1 MDTVCLRNFD
11 FKDDYC
17 FATEYPHTINIGYI
31 KSLAKAEFL
40 SCDFKTGPFNK
51 MVYLIPADLCVI
63 KINSMENS
71 EKNTLVL
78 VTGGTGFVGI
88 YTILQLLQK
97 GYKVKTT
104 IRSLKRKDDIIAML
118 RRGGILSFENLFFVE
133 ADLTKDDN
141 WDEAVKNCTYV
152 LHIASP
158 IFLALPKDENEMIRP
173 AVDGTLRVLNAARGA
188 GVKRVVMTSNFGAV
202 GYSHKDPQIPITEAE
217 WTDPNEKGLSSYN
230 KSKVMAER
238 AAWDFIR
245 REGGGLELS
254 VINPVGIFGPALS
267 ADLSSGFE
275 LVKNLLDGSMKAI
288 PKLSLNIIDVRDV
301 ADLHIR
307 AMISPDAKGQRFL
320 ALAGG
325 KISLPEIAILLKE
338 KMPDIAGKISEKSLP
353 DWLLRIAALFNPKAK
368 AIASMM
374 KASRNVS
381 NEKARKVLGWLPMA
395 NNEPSLIL
403 SIR

>member
-1 MDTVCLRNFD
+1 MN
-11 FKDDYC
+11 
-17 FATEYPHTINIGYI
+17 N
-31 KSLAKAEFL
+31 
-40 SCDFKTGPFNK
+40 
-51 MVYLIPADLCVI
+51 
-63 KINSMENS
+63 MENS
-71 EKNTLVL
+71 EKNTWVL

-88 YTILQLLQK
+88 HAILQLLQK
-97 GYKVKTT
+97 GYQVKTT
-104 IRSLKRKDDIIAML
+104 LRSLKRKADIIAML
-118 RRGGILSFENLFFVE
+118 QTGGISSFEHLVFVE

-141 WDEAVKNCTYV
+141 WDEAVKDCTYV

-173 AVDGTLRVLNAARGA
+173 AVDGTLRVLKAARDA

-202 GYSHKDPQIPITEAE
+202 GYSHKDPHIPITEIE

-238 AAWDFIR
+238 AAWDFMQ
-245 REGGGLELS
+245 REGGDLELS
-254 VINPVGIFGPALS
+254 VINPVGIFGPALG

-275 LVKNLLDGSMKAI
+275 LVKNLIDGTMKAI

-307 AMISPDAKGQRFL
+307 AMTSPDAKGQRFL

-325 KISLPEIAILLKE
+325 KISLPEIALLLKE
-338 KMPDIAGKISEKSLP
+338 KMPGIAGKISGKTLP
-353 DWLLRIAALFNPKAK
+353 DWLVRIAGLFNPKAK
-368 AIASMM
+368 AIASML

-381 NEKARKVLGWLPMA
+381 NEKARKVLGWKPIA
-395 NNEPSLIL
+395 NNEEAIL
-403 SIR
+403 FSVESMLKFGHIK